1 MIGLQWIGNSRV
13 DDGPGTFFCG
23 GTEGVPTREMTKI
36 YDILLGYQMMLNLA
50 KRKYDK
56 KKRVGKEQ
64 IIGK

>member
-1 MIGLQWIGNSRV
+1 MDRGL
-13 DDGPGTFFCG
+13 FFCG
-23 GTEGVPTREMTKI
+23 GTGGVPTREMTKI